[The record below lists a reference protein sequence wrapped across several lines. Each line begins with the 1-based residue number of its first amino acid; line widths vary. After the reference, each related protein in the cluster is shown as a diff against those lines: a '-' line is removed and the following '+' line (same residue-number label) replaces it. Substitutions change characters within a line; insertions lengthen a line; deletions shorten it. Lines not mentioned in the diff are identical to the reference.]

1 MFITY
6 LSLGSNLGDR
16 RALIKKAIGEL
27 NIFAGRVVKK
37 SKIHETKPVGKTDQP
52 MFLNCCIEI
61 ETDLSPLKLLSACQK
76 IEKQL
81 GRLKSE
87 KGLGLPRT
95 IDIDILFYGNEIL
108 DTPRLKIPHPRISE
122 REFVLKPLAEILT
135 RENFNL

>member
-52 MFLNCCIEI
+52 MFLNCCI
-61 ETDLSPLKLLSACQK
+61 
-76 IEKQL
+76 
-81 GRLKSE
+81 
-87 KGLGLPRT
+87 
-95 IDIDILFYGNEIL
+95 
-108 DTPRLKIPHPRISE
+108 
-122 REFVLKPLAEILT
+122 
-135 RENFNL
+135 

>member
-16 RALIKKAIGEL
+16 RALIKKQSANLIYL
-27 NIFAGRVVKK
+27 RVALLK

-76 IEKQL
+76 SKNNL
-81 GRLKSE
+81 CLKSE
-87 KGLGLPRT
+87 KGLGLRVQL
-95 IDIDILFYGNEIL
+95 ILIFYFTE
-108 DTPRLKIPHPRISE
+108 
-122 REFVLKPLAEILT
+122 T
-135 RENFNL
+135 RF